1 MRTVQ
6 REEDKEINNLKN
18 YSVLEYRNS
27 DNIVTY

>member
-18 YSVLEYRNS
+18 YSVFEYRNS